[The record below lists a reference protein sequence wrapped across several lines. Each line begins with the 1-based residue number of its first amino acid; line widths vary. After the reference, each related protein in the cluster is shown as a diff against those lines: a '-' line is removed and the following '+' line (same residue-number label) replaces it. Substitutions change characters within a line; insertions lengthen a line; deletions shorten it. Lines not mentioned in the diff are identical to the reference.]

1 MRIRQITETPVKDL
15 EALGRWDRQGG
26 FKSPADKR
34 LATTPAVQD
43 RVRNFFSRSP
53 YDFRLYPINVPG
65 GSRLLETGEVE
76 SMEWLEKNL
85 PLAARTLEQQPV
97 QDDEIV
103 IFYTNNTGDQRVP
116 FTPWMMAHRMGH
128 AFRASDR
135 NSGIQSAF
143 NNIHLEMEN
152 TVLGF
157 LSRHYPGNPLYGRS
171 VRFGNFYIFVLQHI
185 VRALFAHIGTMRSA
199 RSVNQYARGYE
210 FIYELFAQ
218 WINSGHIKFNPLP
231 STIKYRSGNVRRK
244 YHDDNSQSLAD
255 WSDEFKHLAA
265 TLEYYFDS
273 ILDSAQGRVYMM

>member
-15 EALGRWDRQGG
+15 EALGRWDRPGG
-26 FKSPADKR
+26 FRSPADKR
-34 LATTPAVQD
+34 LATNPAVQD

-128 AFRASDR
+128 AFRASVR
-135 NSGIQSAF
+135 NSGIQAAF
-143 NNIHLEMEN
+143 NEIHEKIQN
-152 TVLGF
+152 TVLGV
-157 LSRHYPGNPLYGRS
+157 LNSHYPGNPLQGRQP
-171 VRFGNFYIFVLQHI
+171 GNFYIFVSQPI
-185 VRALFAHIGTMRSA
+185 IPAFFAHIGTMRSA
-199 RSVNQYARGYE
+199 RSVNKYERGYE

-231 STIKYRSGNVRRK
+231 STIEYRSGNVRRK
-244 YHDDNSQSLAD
+244 YDDNSRGLAD
-255 WSDEFKHLAA
+255 WNGEFKLLAE
-265 TLEYYFDS
+265 TLENYFDS
-273 ILDSAQGRVYMM
+273 ILSSAQGQVYVM